1 MIPFLWLAL
10 LPAPQGTPSFPTEV
24 EVITVDAVVVDKDGR
39 PVTGLTRDEFR
50 VLEDGKPQEIV
61 SFEPYER
68 GEPGGEDEVEP
79 TAIATNERGTE
90 LRGRAFALLL
100 DDVFTPLQGSAEV
113 RQAVESFLRNS
124 VGPGDEVTIATTSG
138 NAYWSAGLPE
148 GLEDLLAVA
157 ARFKGRDTGGRYG
170 TQDYPQTPG
179 RGHALRHAGAQA
191 HVRGGGLQ
199 IERGP
204 IADEINHIR
213 IQRMKVTLAAVR
225 RQLDALATVRG
236 RKSLIL
242 MSPGFLQDD
251 TLDIRETAAASRRA
265 NTALY
270 FVDVRGL
277 MGQEVFSAAN
287 KVGGAPTLAPLSGEE
302 GERNLVTAGTQMLA
316 QDTGGFSI
324 QNVNDFGAATARI
337 AAESRS
343 YYLLGIHPA
352 QGKGARD
359 WRKLTVEVTRP
370 GLKVRARRGY
380 TLRDAPPPEEA
391 DPQKGRG
398 KGKSAGDTTRKT
410 LDPAVAGALDAAH
423 AVSGIPLRAMVYVME
438 PGPRDTTR
446 VLVAAEFDP
455 LDLGKR
461 RELREARLQHQHH
474 PSRYRPRVRVERAR
488 GGAEGRGHAFEL
500 AGDGAR
506 VHAPA
511 GRGQRA
517 CRGARSR
524 HGRGGGRNATDRGA
538 ARIRVPGLDADPHER
553 DRQVRP
559 ATPGRG
565 GRPPRLPE
573 RRPALLPVRGARR
586 RPRAWG
592 TTGRRRDGDPRAG
605 RHGPAQ
611 GRAEPDRRRSGR
623 PRGAPD
629 RHGPR
634 RDEGGPLR
642 PRAGRARRAERPADR
657 AHRAVHARTFV
668 LMDARS
674 TFGRLPTSPGGS

>member
-68 GEPGGEDEVEP
+68 GEPRGEDEVAP
-79 TAIATNERGTE
+79 PAIATNERGTE

-113 RQAVESFLRNS
+113 RRAVESFLRQS

-170 TQDYPQTPG
+170 TQDYAETHQEDMRYGTL
-179 RGHALRHAGAQA
+179 ALKRMSELEAYGI
-191 HVRGGGLQ
+191 VRGGVSS
-199 IERGP
+199 RDP
-204 IADEINHIR
+204 AIAHEIDHIR
-213 IQRMKVTLAAVR
+213 IQRMKITLAAVR

-251 TLDIRETAAASRRA
+251 TPDIRDTAAASRRA

-270 FVDVRGL
+270 FIDVRGL
-277 MGQEVFSAAN
+277 QGQEVFSAAN
-287 KVGGAPTLAPLSGEE
+287 NVSGGPTLAPLSGEE
-302 GERNLVTAGTQMLA
+302 AERNLVTAGTQMLA

-324 QNVNDFGAATARI
+324 QNVNDFARATARI

-380 TLRDAPPPEEA
+380 ALRDAPPPEEA
-391 DPQKGRG
+391 DPRKGRD

-438 PGPRDTTR
+438 PRPKDTTR

-455 LDLGKR
+455 LDLGRGAMSAKLGFSINITHR
-461 RELREARLQHQHH
+461 DTGRAFESNE
-474 PSRYRPRVRVERAR
+474 RVEVRRNEGTPAGWRAMAR
-488 GGAEGRGHAFEL
+488 EFMLPPGVAN
-500 AGDGAR
+500 AR
-506 VHAPA
+506 VVVHDPVTGAVGAVTQRIEVPLA
-511 GRGQRA
+511 SVFRVSTPILTNAIDQSGRRPQAAVAVHRVFRNDGQLF
-517 CRGARSR
+517 CQFEVL
-524 HGRGGGRNATDRGA
+524 GA
-538 ARIRVPGLDADPHER
+538 ARGPEGPRVAAGMEIRAEDGTVVRKGELSAIAADPDGR
-553 DRQVRP
+553 VVRLIGM
-559 ATPGRG
+559 ALAGMKEGRYD
-565 GRPPRLPE
+565 LVL
-573 RRPALLPVRGARR
+573 AV
-586 RPRAWG
+586 
-592 TTGRRRDGDPRAG
+592 
-605 RHGPAQ
+605 
-611 GRAEPDRRRSGR
+611 
-623 PRGAPD
+623 
-629 RHGPR
+629 
-634 RDEGGPLR
+634 RDELSGQQI
-642 PRAGRARRAERPADR
+642 ERSEPFTLAP
-657 AHRAVHARTFV
+657 
-668 LMDARS
+668 S
-674 TFGRLPTSPGGS
+674 S